1 MIHFTSDS
9 HFGHARIIA
18 LCGRPFADVAAMDEA
33 MVRRWN
39 EVVAADDE
47 VWHLGDFAAY
57 RDGRAEGVFWRLNGR
72 KSLIIGNHDEENEAV
87 LALPWERVEKHCLV
101 QVEGEPVFLCHYP
114 CLSWPKIGKGAIH
127 LYGHMHGRFSAT
139 RQAIDMGVDV
149 WDFRPQ
155 SLEAVKRRLRT
166 AKPMA
171 AATPGM
177 GEDE

>member
-72 KSLIIGNHDEENEAV
+72 KFARADRRDAAGPHES
-87 LALPWERVEKHCLV
+87 
-101 QVEGEPVFLCHYP
+101 
-114 CLSWPKIGKGAIH
+114 
-127 LYGHMHGRFSAT
+127 
-139 RQAIDMGVDV
+139 
-149 WDFRPQ
+149 
-155 SLEAVKRRLRT
+155 RRLAGPYALDGYGNGLMRH
-166 AKPMA
+166 
-171 AATPGM
+171 
-177 GEDE
+177 